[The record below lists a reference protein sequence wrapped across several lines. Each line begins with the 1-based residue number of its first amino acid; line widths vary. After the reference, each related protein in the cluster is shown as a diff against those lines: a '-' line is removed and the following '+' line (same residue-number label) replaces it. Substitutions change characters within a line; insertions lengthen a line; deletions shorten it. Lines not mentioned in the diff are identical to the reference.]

1 METTNPQYAL
11 GRKNEIISD
20 LRALKEENSLDAIFF
35 SVVDILTEKNT
46 VFAVSD
52 LEVEIIKSAFGANTQ
67 DFIADLGHRLSRKKE
82 LEPAVRK
89 YFENN

>member
-20 LRALKEENSLDAIFF
+20 LRALKEEKSLDAIFF
-35 SVVDILTEKNT
+35 SIVDILAEKNT
-46 VFAVSD
+46 ALVVSD
-52 LEVEIIKSAFGANTQ
+52 IEVEVLQEAFLVNTQ
-67 DFIADLGHRLSRKKE
+67 DFTADLGHRLSRKKE

-89 YFENN
+89 FFESR